1 MATNIMTAP
10 NPFTMPTD
18 EQVFVL
24 RDEEK
29 KKKAAEREKLQGRRV
44 HEKTTW
50 SNRIG
55 AARVKTKAPGAEDE
69 FSTSRGEDGYD
80 QSEMDSTKGDTW
92 AKKKSTASVGSG
104 YLPDMGEVTKEKEN
118 MATFIAKKR
127 EMGLTRMSL
136 STKRHEIRKLEEEA
150 ERAEKKIKQQEEQL
164 EETIRKFE
172 DFLKDNDMKA
182 VEAMKKAEFETKGK
196 QEKTAEIKKL
206 SAQVAAITN
215 EKTKNEEHMQFC
227 LRYKKF
233 LDQLTP
239 GGWLR
244 DTLSN
249 IEVQR
254 MRDEMERSLEELLR
268 QEEEEAETPIDPA
281 AQSAQHA
288 AAMAEIEK
296 KTEEARNTL
305 RMKLEKEEEP
315 DILAELN
322 VMDPDIVPMFFVDP
336 EKILNIFMEREENNL
351 FLIQNCQETEESL
364 EELKSKFGEAMAKMN
379 DEASNLKSQIE
390 HIKQKISVEEGKKKH
405 LMQRM
410 ANSKDAKNQEELLH
424 NINWKVLE
432 IFKASGFG
440 DNDANINTLGM
451 LTKIETKL
459 EELRN
464 QIVGLPHDFVSM
476 TVKQQEKERRQKAR
490 QKLLDEQRLQREE
503 RSQKALARS
512 QAPVKKKVGKPVMWR
527 SRPIDKKKVEVAAE
541 ADDGDMDDSE
551 FFS

>member
-29 KKKAAEREKLQGRRV
+29 KKKAMDRDTLHNRKV
-44 HEKTTW
+44 HEKMTW

-55 AARVKTKAPGAEDE
+55 TNRTKASRTGDGSEDFNGTHGEDYEDE
-69 FSTSRGEDGYD
+69 ESG
-80 QSEMDSTKGDTW
+80 TW
-92 AKKKSTASVGSG
+92 KKKSMASAGSG
-104 YLPDMGEVTKEKEN
+104 YLPDTGELAKEKEN

-206 SAQVAAITN
+206 SAQIAGITN
-215 EKTKNEEHMQFC
+215 EKTKHEEHMQFC

-239 GGWLR
+239 VGWFR
-244 DTLSN
+244 ETLCN
-249 IEVQR
+249 IEIQR
-254 MRDEMERSLEELLR
+254 NADALERELLAR
-268 QEEEEAETPIDPA
+268 EAAEEEDMENPVDPA
-281 AQSAQHA
+281 VRQAQHDS
-288 AAMAEIEK
+288 AMAEITK
-296 KTEEARNTL
+296 KMEIDRAEL
-305 RMKLEKEEEP
+305 KGKLDEI
-315 DILAELN
+315 DDAAILAELN
-322 VMDPDIVPMFFVDP
+322 VMDPDIVPMFFQDP
-336 EKILNIFMEREENNL
+336 ERILNHFMEIEENNL

-364 EELKSKFGEAMAKMN
+364 EELKSKFNEAKAKM
-379 DEASNLKSQIE
+379 DEEAANLKSQIE
-390 HIKQKISVEEGKKKH
+390 HIKVKIGVEEGKKKL

-410 ANSKDAKNQEELLH
+410 AATKDARNQEELLH
-424 NINWKVLE
+424 NINSKVLE
-432 IFKASGFG
+432 IFKATGFG

-464 QIVGLPHDFVSM
+464 QIVGLPHEFVLM
-476 TVKQQEKERRQKAR
+476 TMKAQEKERRQKAR

-527 SRPIDKKKVEVAAE
+527 SRPIDKKKAEVTTE

>member
-1 MATNIMTAP
+1 MATNTLMKAP
-10 NPFTMPTD
+10 NPFIMPTD
-18 EQVFVL
+18 EEVFML
-24 RDEEK
+24 RDEER
-29 KKKAAEREKLQGRRV
+29 KKKAMEREKLQNRKV

-55 AARVKTKAPGAEDE
+55 SARVKARLIADDE
-69 FSTSRGEDGYD
+69 FSTTKASDSMEYTERD
-80 QSEMDSTKGDTW
+80 QG
-92 AKKKSTASVGSG
+92 KKSTSERSG
-104 YLPDMGEVTKEKEN
+104 YLPDMEVSKEKEN
-118 MATFIAKKR
+118 MASFIAKKR

-136 STKRHEIRKLEEEA
+136 STKRHEIRKLEEES

-182 VEAMKKAEFETKGK
+182 VEAMKKAEYETKGK

-206 SAQVAAITN
+206 SAQIAAITN

-227 LRYKKF
+227 LRYKTF

-239 GGWLR
+239 ESWR
-244 DTLSN
+244 KDTLCN
-249 IEVQR
+249 IEVRQYR
-254 MRDEMERSLEELLR
+254 EELEKQLEEQL
-268 QEEEEAETPIDPA
+268 EAEPQDLEQVPDPA
-281 AQSAQHA
+281 QVAAKQA
-288 AAMAEIEK
+288 AALAEVERK
-296 KTEEARNTL
+296 VEDTRNEL
-305 RMKLEKEEEP
+305 KAKLEQLDDGAVK
-315 DILAELN
+315 AELN
-322 VMDPDIVPMFFVDP
+322 VMDPDLVPMFFTDP
-336 EKILNIFMEREENNL
+336 EQILTRFMEIEEENL

-364 EELKSKFGEAMAKMN
+364 EELKSKFTEAKQKM
-379 DEASNLKSQIE
+379 DEEAANLKSQIE
-390 HIKQKISVEEGKKKH
+390 QIKQKIGVEEQKKKI
-405 LMQRM
+405 LMARM
-410 ANSKDAKNQEELLH
+410 ATSKDAKNHEELVIH
-424 NINWKVLE
+424 INTKVTE

-464 QIVGLPHDFVSM
+464 QISHLPNDFKLM
-476 TVKQQEKERRQKAR
+476 AMKQRDKERRQKAR
-490 QKLLDEQRLQREE
+490 QKLLDEQRLLREE

-527 SRPIDKKKVEVAAE
+527 SRPIDKKRTVVTDV